1 MRNAYL
7 PLLQVWSLY
16 VSRRV
21 RLYQNAVS
29 ARVFRLSHRTLA
41 SNVTVPQRSTLVPL
55 VQRDPPGRMA
65 GAFFFF
71 FCYLMDRCLFR
82 KFEQHG
88 LSGNKKRIGK
98 KNLQLGQLFMCLCC
112 FFLLFFCGFNF
123 AVFLICAV
131 QYKPCLVSKFSILF
145 PKRLCLS
152 VATVSERSEDAV
164 ATRLLF
170 LFCFN
175 GSP

>member
-55 VQRDPPGRMA
+55 VQRDPPGRME
-65 GAFFFF
+65 GAFFFRF
-71 FCYLMDRCLFR
+71 FFRMGFWRCLFR
-82 KFEQHG
+82 VVEQASG
-88 LSGNKKRIGK
+88 SSGEKRMAISTPLS
-98 KNLQLGQLFMCLCC
+98 
-112 FFLLFFCGFNF
+112 
-123 AVFLICAV
+123 
-131 QYKPCLVSKFSILF
+131 VSKPVL
-145 PKRLCLS
+145 R
-152 VATVSERSEDAV
+152 V
-164 ATRLLF
+164 
-170 LFCFN
+170 
-175 GSP
+175 GSSPVFV

>member
-29 ARVFRLSHRTLA
+29 ARVFRLSQRTLA
-41 SNVTVPQRSTLVPL
+41 SNVTAPQRSTLVPL

-98 KNLQLGQLFMCLCC
+98 KIFNWANFLCACAVFSC
-112 FFLLFFCGFNF
+112 FFFVVLILLYFLYVLFNTS
-123 AVFLICAV
+123 
-131 QYKPCLVSKFSILF
+131 LVLF
-145 PKRLCLS
+145 QKSPFYF
-152 VATVSERSEDAV
+152 VSDCV
-164 ATRLLF
+164 
-170 LFCFN
+170 
-175 GSP
+175 